1 MACWE
6 HGWCSS
12 PDNPTSP
19 FRSEKP
25 FGRTAYITCTLKSRQ
40 IVSYPEYEQD
50 VLRTLSLQFNLQTEP
65 GGPHP
70 AASDLFGALEQAIE
84 IGHLVDKLKRSIFY
98 GSRFESPSDERHE
111 LPIYVG
117 DDAPDARYPSP
128 DMLHSALGVF
138 TEAAEFLEA
147 IVQSMFAG
155 NPFDQ
160 TNAVEELGDLEWY
173 MAVMRQRL
181 RVSQEKVQRINIAK
195 LRARYPEKFEKK
207 DALDRDLDRERSVL
221 ESTSD

>member
-1 MACWE
+1 M
-6 HGWCSS
+6 
-12 PDNPTSP
+12 
-19 FRSEKP
+19 
-25 FGRTAYITCTLKSRQ
+25 
-40 IVSYPEYEQD
+40 SYPEYEQD

-65 GGPHP
+65 GGPYP
-70 AASDLFGALEQAIE
+70 TASDLSGALERAIE

-98 GSRFESPSDERHE
+98 GSRFENPSDKRREM
-111 LPIYVG
+111 PIYIG
-117 DDAPDARYPSP
+117 DDAPTARHPSP
-128 DMLHSALGVF
+128 DVLHSALGIF
-138 TEAAEFLEA
+138 TEAAESLEA
-147 IVQSMFAG
+147 IVQSMFRG
-155 NPFDQ
+155 DPFDK

-207 DALDRDLDRERSVL
+207 DALDRDLDHERSVL